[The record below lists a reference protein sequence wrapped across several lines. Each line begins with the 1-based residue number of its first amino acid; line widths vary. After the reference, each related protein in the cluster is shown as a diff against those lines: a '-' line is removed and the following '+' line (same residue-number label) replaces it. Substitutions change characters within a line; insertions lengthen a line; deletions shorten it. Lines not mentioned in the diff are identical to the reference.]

1 MLSEDDLFA
10 RIIKVKN
17 LKENCF
23 KYLEERS
30 KELLTQKI
38 IFALSE
44 LTAEKMGPVKLS
56 EIAQKTTGI
65 NDKLKQ
71 DLVRLTIEKSLL
83 KCGLVEKLKYAPN
96 DVRYILTAYR
106 FQKIKEI
113 DSFRGES
120 SEPMGDVFELPKS
133 SWQIPDEFYILLAK
147 KHGYEESLKKLHSDY
162 DADLIPRGKY
172 ENLNNDYTKSLSL
185 IREKLDSST
194 LFLKHWWLQNH
205 EVYDNSWFSFI

>member
-1 MLSEDDLFA
+1 M
-10 RIIKVKN
+10 KVKS

-23 KYLEERS
+23 KYLEEIS

-38 IFALSE
+38 LFAIAE

-56 EIAQKTTGI
+56 EIAEKTTGAH
-65 NDKLKQ
+65 DKSKQ

-83 KCGLVEKLKYAPN
+83 KCGLAEKLKYASN

-120 SEPMGDVFELPKS
+120 SQPIGDVFELPKNTWPIS
-133 SWQIPDEFYILLAK
+133 DEFYLLLAK
-147 KHGYEESLKKLHSDY
+147 KHGYEQSLKKLHSDF
-162 DADLIPRGKY
+162 DSDVIPRGKY
-172 ENLNNDYTKSLSL
+172 ETLNSDYKKSLDQ
-185 IREKLDSST
+185 INEKLDSKYSG
-194 LFLKHWWLQNH
+194 LEALVVS
-205 EVYDNSWFSFI
+205 ES

>member
-1 MLSEDDLFA
+1 LLSEEDLIT
-10 RIIKVKN
+10 RILKVKD

-23 KYLEERS
+23 KYLEESS
-30 KELLTQKI
+30 KKLLTQKI
-38 IFALSE
+38 LFAMAE

-56 EIAQKTTGI
+56 EIALKSTGI

-83 KCGLVEKLKYAPN
+83 KCGLVEKLKYASN

-120 SEPMGDVFELPKS
+120 SQPIGDVLELPKS
-133 SWQIPDEFYILLAK
+133 SWPLSNDFYLLLIR
-147 KHGYEESLKKLHSDY
+147 KHGYEQALKKLNSDF
-162 DADLIPRGKY
+162 DNDLIPRGKY
-172 ENLNNDYTKSLSL
+172 ETLNSNYTKLLSL
-185 IREKLDSST
+185 ILEKLGTKYSGLESLVVT
-194 LFLKHWWLQNH
+194 
-205 EVYDNSWFSFI
+205 E

>member
-1 MLSEDDLFA
+1 M
-10 RIIKVKN
+10 KN

-23 KYLEERS
+23 KYLEDSS

-38 IFALSE
+38 IYAISE
-44 LTAEKMGPVKLS
+44 LTEEKMGPVKLS
-56 EIAQKTTGI
+56 EIAQKTIGES
-65 NDKLKQ
+65 DKSKQ

-83 KCGLVEKLKYAPN
+83 KCGLVEKLKYSSN

-120 SEPMGDVFELPKS
+120 SQPIGDVFELPKS
-133 SWQIPDEFYILLAK
+133 TWPISDEFYLLLAK
-147 KHGYEESLKKLHSDY
+147 KFGYEQSLKKLHSDF

-172 ENLNNDYTKSLSL
+172 ETLNSDYTKSLEQIS
-185 IREKLDSST
+185 EKLDSKYPGLEALVIT
-194 LFLKHWWLQNH
+194 
-205 EVYDNSWFSFI
+205 

>member
-23 KYLEERS
+23 KYLEEIS

-38 IFALSE
+38 LFAISE
-44 LTAEKMGPVKLS
+44 LTAEKMGPVKLA
-56 EIAQKTTGI
+56 EIALKTTGI

-113 DSFRGES
+113 DSFRGDS
-120 SEPMGDVFELPKS
+120 SEPIGDIFELPKS
-133 SWQIPDEFYILLAK
+133 SWPIPDEFYLFLAK
-147 KHGYEESLKKLHSDY
+147 KYGYEQALKKLHSDY
-162 DADLIPRGKY
+162 DAELIPRGQY
-172 ENLNNDYTKSLSL
+172 ETLNSDYTKYLNQ
-185 IREKLDSST
+185 INEKLDSKYSSLET
-194 LFLKHWWLQNH
+194 LVVS
-205 EVYDNSWFSFI
+205 ES

>member
-23 KYLEERS
+23 KYLEES
-30 KELLTQKI
+30 SQSLLTQKI
-38 IFALSE
+38 IFAISE
-44 LTAEKMGPVKLS
+44 LTADKMGPVKLS
-56 EIAQKTTGI
+56 EIALKTTGK

-71 DLVRLTIEKSLL
+71 DLVRLTLEKSLL

-113 DSFRGES
+113 DSFRGDS
-120 SEPMGDVFELPKS
+120 SEPIGDVFELPKS
-133 SWQIPDEFYILLAK
+133 SWPIPDEFYLLLAK
-147 KHGYEESLKKLHSDY
+147 KYGYEQSIKKLHSDY
-162 DADLIPRGKY
+162 DSELIPRGQY
-172 ENLNNDYTKSLSL
+172 ENLNNDYTKLL
-185 IREKLDSST
+185 NQVREKLDSKYPELET
-194 LFLKHWWLQNH
+194 LVVA
-205 EVYDNSWFSFI
+205 ES

>member
-23 KYLEERS
+23 KYLEESS

-38 IFALSE
+38 IFAISE

-113 DSFRGES
+113 DSFRGDS
-120 SEPMGDVFELPKS
+120 SEPIGDIFELPKS
-133 SWQIPDEFYILLAK
+133 SWPIPDEFYILLARK
-147 KHGYEESLKKLHSDY
+147 YGYEESLKKLHSDY

-172 ENLNNDYTKSLSL
+172 ENLNNNYTKILNQ
-185 IREKLDSST
+185 IREKLDSKYSVLET
-194 LFLKHWWLQNH
+194 LVVA
-205 EVYDNSWFSFI
+205 ES

>member
-1 MLSEDDLFA
+1 LLSEDDLFA

-23 KYLEERS
+23 KYLEESS

-56 EIAQKTTGI
+56 EIAQKTTGV

-83 KCGLVEKLKYAPN
+83 RCGLVEKLKYAPN

-113 DSFRGES
+113 DSFRGDS
-120 SEPMGDVFELPKS
+120 SEPIGDIFELPKS
-133 SWQIPDEFYILLAK
+133 SWPIPDEFYILLARK
-147 KHGYEESLKKLHSDY
+147 YAYEESLKKLHSDY

-172 ENLNNDYTKSLSL
+172 ENLNNDYTKLLNL
-185 IREKLDSST
+185 IREKLDSKYSVLET
-194 LFLKHWWLQNH
+194 LVVA
-205 EVYDNSWFSFI
+205 ES

>member
-1 MLSEDDLFA
+1 LLSEEDLIA
-10 RIIKVKN
+10 RILKVKN

-23 KYLEERS
+23 KYLEDVS

-38 IFALSE
+38 LFAIAE

-56 EIAQKTTGI
+56 EIAKKTTGE

-83 KCGLVEKLKYAPN
+83 KCGLVEKLKYASN
-96 DVRYILTAYR
+96 DVRYILTAYQ

-120 SEPMGDVFELPKS
+120 SQPLGDVFHLPKNTWPIS
-133 SWQIPDEFYILLAK
+133 DNFYLLLAK
-147 KHGYEESLKKLHSDY
+147 KHGYEQSLKKLHSDF
-162 DADLIPRGKY
+162 DGDVIPRGKY
-172 ENLNNDYTKSLSL
+172 ETLNSEYTKSLDQ
-185 IREKLDSST
+185 INEKLDSTYSGLET
-194 LFLKHWWLQNH
+194 LVMT
-205 EVYDNSWFSFI
+205 E

>member
-23 KYLEERS
+23 KYLEESS

-38 IFALSE
+38 LFAISE
-44 LTAEKMGPVKLS
+44 LTAEKMGPVKLA
-56 EIAQKTTGI
+56 EIALKTTGI

-113 DSFRGES
+113 DSFRGDS
-120 SEPMGDVFELPKS
+120 SEPIGDIFELPKS
-133 SWQIPDEFYILLAK
+133 SWPIPDEFYLFLAK
-147 KHGYEESLKKLHSDY
+147 KYGYEQALKKLHSDY
-162 DADLIPRGKY
+162 DNDKIPRGQY
-172 ENLNNDYTKSLSL
+172 ENLNNEYTKLL
-185 IREKLDSST
+185 KQVREKLDSKYSALET
-194 LFLKHWWLQNH
+194 LVVA
-205 EVYDNSWFSFI
+205 ES

>member
-1 MLSEDDLFA
+1 LLSEEDLIA
-10 RIIKVKN
+10 RILKVKD

-23 KYLEERS
+23 KYLEESS
-30 KELLTQKI
+30 KKLLTQKI
-38 IFALSE
+38 LFAMAE

-56 EIAQKTTGI
+56 EIALKSTGI

-83 KCGLVEKLKYAPN
+83 KCGLVEKLKYASN

-120 SEPMGDVFELPKS
+120 SQPIGDVLELPKS
-133 SWQIPDEFYILLAK
+133 SWPLSNDFYLLLIR
-147 KHGYEESLKKLHSDY
+147 KHGYEQALKKLNSDF
-162 DADLIPRGKY
+162 DNDLIPRGKY
-172 ENLNNDYTKSLSL
+172 ETLNSNYAKLLGL
-185 IREKLDSST
+185 ILEKLGTKYSGLESLVVT
-194 LFLKHWWLQNH
+194 
-205 EVYDNSWFSFI
+205 E